1 VSAARRLLGVRA
13 WTAQHASV
21 TDARAPP
28 STAADASVNSAIV
41 FACQYARLVWLLLH
55 DARNVEEQKDALRA
69 AMAVIG
75 QGPVTIARRAR
86 RVFANGKA
94 LPDALAAGPEL
105 GIQMVAHGVRIIE
118 IAANATP
125 ADLLGTARILSTPGT
140 SGDGGAGAKKHLEVV
155 KPASIR
161 FAFEDASLAPKLDD
175 KLADPTPLP

>member
-1 VSAARRLLGVRA
+1 MSAARRLLGVRA

-86 RVFANGKA
+86 KTR
-94 LPDALAAGPEL
+94 P
-105 GIQMVAHGVRIIE
+105 
-118 IAANATP
+118 
-125 ADLLGTARILSTPGT
+125 
-140 SGDGGAGAKKHLEVV
+140 
-155 KPASIR
+155 
-161 FAFEDASLAPKLDD
+161 
-175 KLADPTPLP
+175 